1 MFPSVTSNLQ
11 NSTFAKYPSPKTFF
25 GRLIAK
31 ARVFITHQQPRCLVL
46 HRSLRVFTRTN
57 IRNQSSKMRISPLGR
72 TIGRD
77 RLRVDILSES
87 SNPLSNPQSTSR
99 PPFSQPQT
107 RKGKLTV
114 EHHLISAPSQTSDSS
129 YTSSRAQD
137 STLAMSR
144 FLSRKSDLGDR
155 LLMQAEAQDRPTG
168 QQYDKNRMGLSSH
181 GFEFPKNNNREGRVQ
196 PSEVQRSNNMDALL
210 SQIGAWQRDSGVDI
224 REELHGRRDVRR

>member
-1 MFPSVTSNLQ
+1 MPGAAQKSQSLHKDKHPKPIVKNED
-11 NSTFAKYPSPKTFF
+11 FAARSDHRTRQTESRYTLGEFKPAFKPTKYIP
-25 GRLIAK
+25 
-31 ARVFITHQQPRCLVL
+31 
-46 HRSLRVFTRTN
+46 
-57 IRNQSSKMRISPLGR
+57 
-72 TIGRD
+72 
-77 RLRVDILSES
+77 
-87 SNPLSNPQSTSR
+87 